1 MMLDIILTVIFQTG
15 MKIIDWVMRGRGL
28 RSGGTETQLSSSYNL
43 VLWNFWLMEI
53 LRLNLG
59 TILLEW
65 NVVLFSRN
73 LSRKR
78 RTSYKKE
85 WDFVVL
91 QKFIKKDE
99 GVIFEKRKLF
109 CSSEI
114 YLEWGDILTEWNSS
128 EPSSRRFVVELSI
141 KCWWVRSL
149 ISVANVIRQ
158 HMSQLISAQI
168 LITMN
173 GPALWAPAE
182 VVCYILPSWLEEFLC
197 TGGWVFVVS
206 KQLIGCFPSQ
216 WMKKNI
222 ISRPGSKT
230 SPQRCFLALSHHHC
244 PDWVLI
250 MICGICSVMT

>member
-1 MMLDIILTVIFQTG
+1 MIKSEENSWSRSHDPLILISIINNISQLSLCCCYKSVYSQCPAAGVNMMLDIILTVIFQTG

-114 YLEWGDILTEWNSS
+114 YLEWGEIYYKKKFICTESKT
-128 EPSSRRFVVELSI
+128 F
-141 KCWWVRSL
+141 C
-149 ISVANVIRQ
+149 
-158 HMSQLISAQI
+158 
-168 LITMN
+168 
-173 GPALWAPAE
+173 GWAE
-182 VVCYILPSWLEEFLC
+182 HKML
-197 TGGWVFVVS
+197 VS
-206 KQLIGCFPSQ
+206 KKF
-216 WMKKNI
+216 N
-222 ISRPGSKT
+222 
-230 SPQRCFLALSHHHC
+230 
-244 PDWVLI
+244 
-250 MICGICSVMT
+250 ICG